1 MIHIM
6 VDIEGMNKMPESHK
20 TRIMQIA
27 AVPFDEY
34 GVMENL
40 LSFNAF
46 ADHSSPSHT
55 VDNPET
61 IEWWHS
67 QPIWRQMQKRQRAFG
82 VKPIELI
89 QSFNHW
95 VSSIAA
101 RDEEGKVT
109 LWACHPEYDITA
121 IYAYMVEF
129 GIEPNWPFYAV
140 RDYATVRAAHS
151 NLNMGRVTHW
161 ANEDVVRQ
169 VDVLVQCC
177 QQGWKL

>member
-34 GVMENL
+34 GVMKNL
-40 LSFNAF
+40 APFNEF
-46 ADHSSPSHT
+46 ADRSFPPHT
-55 VDNPET
+55 VDNSET
-61 IEWWHS
+61 VEWWRS
-67 QPIWRQMQKRQRAFG
+67 QPIWGQMQRKQDKYG
-82 VKPIELI
+82 LKPVVLI
-89 QSFNHW
+89 QAFNEW
-95 VSSIAA
+95 VNSIAVN
-101 RDEEGKVT
+101 DEEGKVT

-121 IYAYMVEF
+121 IYAYMVEY

-161 ANEDVVRQ
+161 ADEDVVRQ

-177 QQGWKL
+177 RQGWEL

>member
-6 VDIEGMNKMPESHK
+6 VDIEGMNKLPKSHK

-34 GVMENL
+34 GVMKNL
-40 LSFNAF
+40 APFNEF
-46 ADHSSPSHT
+46 ADRSFPPHT

-61 IEWWHS
+61 KTWWHS
-67 QPIWRQMQKRQRAFG
+67 QANWRKMQKVQDTLG
-82 VKPIELI
+82 LNPEILI
-89 QSFNHW
+89 QTFNHW
-95 VSSIAA
+95 VKVVAEH
-101 RDEEGKVT
+101 DEEGKVT

-121 IYAYMVEF
+121 IYAYMVEY

-140 RDYATVRAAHS
+140 RDYATVRNAHS

-161 ANEDVVRQ
+161 ADEDVVRQ